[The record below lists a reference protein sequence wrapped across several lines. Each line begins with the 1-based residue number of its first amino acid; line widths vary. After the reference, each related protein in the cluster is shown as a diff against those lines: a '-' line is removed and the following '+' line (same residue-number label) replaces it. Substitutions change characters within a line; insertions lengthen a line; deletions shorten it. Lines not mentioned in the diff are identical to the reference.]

1 MNAFFLHNA
10 GVKCSPSW
18 KRSEGGVIQGG
29 LSTDNRVDLKNK
41 NKNVEPKAPGQPG
54 DLRPQ
59 GPRAGP
65 IRSKQTL
72 LRVRPARGYL
82 HRRHRGQL
90 RVHVMFWN
98 AVSKI
103 QHRSEI

>member
-1 MNAFFLHNA
+1 MNAYFLHNA
-10 GVKCSPSW
+10 GVKCSLWW
-18 KRSEGGVIQGG
+18 KRSGGVIQGG
-29 LSTDNRVDLKNK
+29 LSTGNRVEFKRK
-41 NKNVEPKAPGQPG
+41 KKKNVEPKAPGQSG

-103 QHRSEI
+103 QHRWRN